1 MRLSKHVKPHIVFG
15 VAALVLS
22 GIFAGIIIGP
32 VFLYAQSSPGS
43 AGTPFDPAQPQAE
56 PDPFAEL
63 GERYDPLGVFNTPQ
77 PPRNFVEQTPAERAE
92 MEKEMEKG
100 AAGAAARAAE
110 ENRKALAEK
119 FTCLTGF
126 KINLNSCLAGL
137 MNIVMWLAART
148 LWIAGVLLNITL
160 HYTLNLN
167 TLLEKLPIVD
177 IGWKVLRDIANIVF
191 IFITLWAG
199 ISITLG
205 IGDSGKKAWGLLAQM
220 VLVALF
226 INFSLFI
233 TKAVVDASNIAALH
247 FYSLIVDPEH
257 EKDYDSGLSEA
268 FLYGLKLGTLY
279 NSKQLGAG
287 GAIGVEQNLIG
298 GALASSGKGPTFTNI
313 ILIGFFGSLFI
324 VIAAWVFF
332 AAAIMFIYRA
342 VTLIF
347 LMILSPL
354 AFVGLILP
362 GASGMAHA
370 WWSKL
375 WSQAFFAPLY
385 LALAYV
391 VVKTINSPA
400 FQGAGASSTAGTGFA
415 AALTGTGAGTV
426 EIIFIIVILNGLM
439 VACLVVA
446 QSLGAKGSDMAMAG
460 WEKIKGGA
468 IGVAGATV
476 RGTIK
481 APSGGIQAAGNVGKA
496 GQWMA
501 NTRLLNNK
509 LMDRFFAGGKGF
521 RETGLAKRA
530 NEWGTR
536 FQGEK
541 GIGAKMRKYTGKARF
556 LDPRYLEERAGQSW
570 LGQTTIGKG
579 IRAVTVGGLAYLKIG
594 DKSMEEAHKE
604 SEEQRT
610 ARHVINSITQVRNVE
625 NELRPLRKQ
634 QNTAQKGVH
643 AAQVA
648 QENARQEL
656 AQAQTPPPTPARQQE
671 IDAAQAALTAAQ
683 AAPLSAQQQQR
694 ITDAQDNLR
703 DATQDLAT
711 ELADIASRQQPA
723 IAVAQQNLEQE
734 QRVLAQNPTDAIQR
748 DIVENMR
755 QRLEQAQAGSPQDQ
769 SRIAAMRAAIP
780 RTEQELAAAKATNAS
795 ERQQALAPL
804 QARLATAQISPPLT
818 AAQQT
823 AIGEAKTTLKTAET
837 SLTQATTAMQ
847 AFQSAHGHD
856 IEALTRRKS
865 EAYAAVSPGEYVKY
879 APKADIIANMDFGD
893 TPLSIYNAVIADE
906 HRLNEHEKE
915 EATNNF
921 LHRINEVARRGGAR
935 TEQYHRDIITLQRN
949 LNRFGARRGQIMSR
963 LVPEVRRDIEQ
974 LEARRIEV
982 QERLDRRRAQRMA
995 RRTTATPP
1003 SGTPPGGTSP
1013 QAGRNP

>member
-92 MEKEMEKG
+92 MEKEKEKG
-100 AAGAAARAAE
+100 AAEAAARAAE

-205 IGDSGKKAWGLLAQM
+205 IGDRGKKAWGLLAQM

-324 VIAAWVFF
+324 VITAWVFF

-391 VVKTINSPA
+391 VVKMVKTINSPA

-426 EIIFIIVILNGLM
+426 EIIFIFVILIGLM

-481 APSGGIQAAGNVGKA
+481 APSTGIRAIGNVGQTRA
-496 GQWMA
+496 NVGRWMA
-501 NTRLLNNK
+501 NSRLLQRIGVGNWARRRGAS
-509 LMDRFFAGGKGF
+509 METAG
-521 RETGLAKRA
+521 EEMHKRMA
-530 NEWGTR
+530 GARRWTNR
-536 FQGEK
+536 
-541 GIGAKMRKYTGKARF
+541 IGNAVDVRH
-556 LDPRYLEERAGQSW
+556 LEERAGQSW

-579 IRAVTVGGLAYLKIG
+579 IRAVTVGGLANLKIG

-723 IAVAQQNLEQE
+723 IAVALQDLEQE